1 VSFLVGRW
9 SNPEG
14 GEIVEFTTDG
24 AMIVRRGT
32 ELLTTQGYSVQ
43 DNGAGAGRLSLRTA
57 GGINEV
63 VLGYCVSS
71 DILAMS
77 YGGQTTI
84 YTRFLG

>member
-14 GEIVEFTTDG
+14 GEYLDFTADG
-24 AMIVRRGT
+24 SLIVRRGT
-32 ELLTTQGYSVQ
+32 EVLTAQRYDVQ
-43 DNGAGAGRLSLRTA
+43 DNGAGAGRLSLYSA
-57 GGINEV
+57 EGGEV

-77 YGGQTTI
+77 FGGLTTI
-84 YTRFLG
+84 YTRIP

>member
-1 VSFLVGRW
+1 MSFLVGRW

-14 GEIVEFTTDG
+14 GEVVEFTGDG
-24 AMIVRRGT
+24 SIIVRRGD
-32 ELLTTQGYSVQ
+32 EVLTAQRYAVQ
-43 DNGAGAGRLSLRTA
+43 DNGAGAGRLCLSTVE
-57 GGINEV
+57 GNEV

-84 YTRFLG
+84 YARVP